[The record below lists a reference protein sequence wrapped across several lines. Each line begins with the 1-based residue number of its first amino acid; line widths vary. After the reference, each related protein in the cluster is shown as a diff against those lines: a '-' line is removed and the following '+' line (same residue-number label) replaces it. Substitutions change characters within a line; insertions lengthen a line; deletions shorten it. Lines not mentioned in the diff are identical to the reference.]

1 MSRVAGIIEPVR
13 ALNRP
18 TSWWGWN
25 WEPPTPMSI
34 TELIAAGNMDAR
46 IAALFWV
53 AMERG
58 ASLIMAADPP
68 HSGKT
73 TTLSALLAFT
83 RPDTAVYFTQGQGE
97 QFLLPAVSNAYDTY
111 ILVNEMSDHIPVY
124 TWDHNARRCF
134 ELLADGYCLAT
145 TMHDTTVEGVLGQ
158 LQRELSIPKRQLAN
172 LTFVV
177 PMFIGRS
184 NGRIVRRI
192 EEIAYLQR
200 KGDDYAITRIATW
213 DRDSDTF
220 SLFADDSARRAVA
233 AWAKLSPEAFDQQLT
248 ERAGF
253 LEALRNTGANSIPEV
268 NSAIESYYE
277 QVLS

>member
-1 MSRVAGIIEPVR
+1 
-13 ALNRP
+13 
-18 TSWWGWN
+18 
-25 WEPPTPMSI
+25 MSI

-46 IAALFWV
+46 VAALFWV

-73 TTLSALLAFT
+73 TTLSALLTFT
-83 RPDTAVYFTQGQGE
+83 KPDTAVYFTQGQGE
-97 QFLLPAVSNAYDTY
+97 QFLLPALSDEYDTY

-124 TWDHNARRCF
+124 TWDSNARRVF
-134 ELLADGYCLAT
+134 EILSDGYRLAT

-158 LQRELSIPKRQLAN
+158 LERDLSIPKRHVSQ

-177 PMFIGRS
+177 SMFIGRAD
-184 NGRIVRRI
+184 GRIVRRI
-192 EEIAYLQR
+192 EEIAYLQP
-200 KGDDYAITRIATW
+200 KGDAYTISRIATW
-213 DRDSDTF
+213 ERETDTF
-220 SLFADDSARRAVA
+220 ALFSDDNARRAFA
-233 AWAKLSPEAFDQQLT
+233 AWAKLSPEALDHQVT

-268 NSAIESYYE
+268 NTAIESYYE
-277 QVLS
+277 QMLRA

>member
-1 MSRVAGIIEPVR
+1 MR

-34 TELIAAGNMDAR
+34 VELIVAGNMDAR
-46 IAALFWV
+46 VAGLFWV

-58 ASLIMAADPP
+58 ASLILAADPP

-73 TTLSALLAFT
+73 TTLSALLTFT
-83 RPDTAVYFTQGQGE
+83 KPDTAVYFTQGQGE
-97 QFLLPAVSNAYDTY
+97 QFLLPAVTPAYDTY

-124 TWDHNARRCF
+124 TWDQNARRCF
-134 ELLADGYCLAT
+134 ELLDDGYRLAT

-158 LQRELSIPKRQLAN
+158 LQRELSIPKRHLAN

-177 PMFIGRS
+177 PMFIGRA

-192 EEIAYLQR
+192 EEIAYVEP
-200 KGDDYAITRIATW
+200 KGDDYKITRIATW
-213 DRDSDTF
+213 NREDDTF
-220 SLFADDSARRAVA
+220 SLFADDNARRAVA
-233 AWAKLSPEAFDQQLT
+233 AWARLSPEALDDQIA

-253 LEALRNTGANSIPEV
+253 LEALRNTGAGSIPEV
-268 NSAIESYYE
+268 NNAIESYYE
-277 QVLS
+277 QVLRA